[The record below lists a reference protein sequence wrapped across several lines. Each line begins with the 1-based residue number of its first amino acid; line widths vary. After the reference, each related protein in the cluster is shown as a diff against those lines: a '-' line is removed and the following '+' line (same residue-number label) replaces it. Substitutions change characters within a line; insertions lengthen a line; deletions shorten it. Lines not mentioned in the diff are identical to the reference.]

1 MTKEPKVSIITIVKN
16 GMPHLF
22 DTLKSFKHQ
31 SYKNKELIVIY
42 SKSDDK
48 TLKILKS
55 SKFIKKIIYQKTPNL
70 YGAINLGLKNV
81 SGDVIGLLHSA
92 DIFFSSKT
100 LEIIMEN
107 YIKDKFDVAYGNILI
122 SKKNDLENVIRN
134 WKSKPFKKNYLKY
147 GWMPPHVSMFISKK
161 NKQIMYNKNLKIS
174 ADYLYILKILN
185 RNKIIR
191 YIDNYTTIM
200 RTGGISTNH
209 ILKLKEDLYVTR
221 KHFEH
226 YYLSVILK
234 IVSKLIQFKPVKINF
249 DKKYIN
255 FFKNDKYKFIDNPNN
270 ILKYKRFILSAF
282 NLAYMAFVHNKINI
296 KKKNIYLWPD
306 GITSQI
312 FLKKKKIPGREILK
326 KIKNN
331 ISFENVYLINKKSDI
346 NLTYIKKKFP
356 KKKIYNIEASY
367 GSIESIIK
375 TISGKVLK
383 IKNKSLIIIALPT
396 PKQELIAAYISNV
409 QENYK
414 ILCIGGA
421 LDFESQKLKIPAFFN
436 VYFESIWR
444 LKFEPYRRLKR
455 LLLSIFII
463 LKRWIR
469 NEYKN
474 F

>member
-1 MTKEPKVSIITIVKN
+1 MTQKPKISIITIVKN
-16 GMPHLF
+16 GMPNLI
-22 DTLKSFKHQ
+22 DNLESFKKQ
-31 SYKNKELIVIY
+31 KYKNKELIVVY
-42 SKSDDK
+42 SKSEDK

-55 SKFIKKIIYQKTPNL
+55 SKSIKKIIYQKKPNL
-70 YGAINLGLKNV
+70 YGAINLGLKNS
-81 SGDVIGLLHSA
+81 SGDVIGILHSD
-92 DIFFSSKT
+92 DIFFSSKS
-100 LEIIMEN
+100 LEIVMKS
-107 YIKDKFDVAYGNILI
+107 YIKDKFDIAYGNILI
-122 SKKNDLENVIRN
+122 SKKNNFKNILRN
-134 WKSKPFKKNYLKY
+134 WKSKPFKRNYLKY

-161 NKQIMYNKNLKIS
+161 NKNMMYNENYKIS
-174 ADYLYILKILN
+174 ADYLYILKILDKS
-185 RNKIIR
+185 KIIK
-191 YIDNYTTIM
+191 YIDSYITIM

-209 ILKLKEDLYVTR
+209 ILKLKEDLSITKKYF
-221 KHFEH
+221 K
-226 YYLSVILK
+226 YYYITVFLK
-234 IVSKLIQFKPVKINF
+234 IVRKFIQYKSLKINF
-249 DKKYIN
+249 DKNYIN
-255 FFKNDKYKFIDNPNN
+255 LFTNKKYNFTNN
-270 ILKYKRFILSAF
+270 VNSIIKHKRFMLSAF
-282 NLAYMAFVHNKINI
+282 NLAYLAFVHNKINI
-296 KKKNIYLWPD
+296 NKKNIYLWPD

-312 FLKKKKIPGREILK
+312 FLKKKKIPGRLILK
-326 KIKNN
+326 RLKNDESFKN
-331 ISFENVYLINKKSDI
+331 IYLINKKSNI
-346 NLTYIKKKFP
+346 NFQYIKKKFP

-463 LKRWIR
+463 LKRWTR